1 MISVYSFSYSG
12 FTCYVSVK
20 HWYKPSK
27 LVYPLLEYILKK
39 IQYKNHHCKIFWDTL
54 CKHERNLCVCVC
66 VCLCL
71 CLCLCVCVSVC
82 VCMCLYVSV
91 CVCVE
96 NLSILYI
103 HVTHSAI
110 FSLQI
115 ITPFYNQNFNIFY
128 KISDKSLLITIQFYI
143 FGINLLH
150 WTQQ

>member
-1 MISVYSFSYSG
+1 MISVYSLSYSG

-20 HWYKPSK
+20 HWYKPRK

-54 CKHERNLCVCVC
+54 GKHERNLC

-71 CLCLCVCVSVC
+71 CLCLC
-82 VCMCLYVSV
+82 L
-91 CVCVE
+91 CVE

>member
-66 VCLCL
+66 VCVCVCL
-71 CLCLCVCVSVC
+71 CLCLCVCV
-82 VCMCLYVSV
+82 CLYVSV
-91 CVCVE
+91 CVCMCVCWKFKYIVYSCNSFC
-96 NLSILYI
+96 NLQPTNNYTILQSKFQY
-103 HVTHSAI
+103 
-110 FSLQI
+110 FLQ
-115 ITPFYNQNFNIFY
+115 N
-128 KISDKSLLITIQFYI
+128 
-143 FGINLLH
+143 
-150 WTQQ
+150 

>member
-1 MISVYSFSYSG
+1 MKMLSLASHFNYS
-12 FTCYVSVK
+12 
-20 HWYKPSK
+20 
-27 LVYPLLEYILKK
+27 
-39 IQYKNHHCKIFWDTL
+39 
-54 CKHERNLCVCVC
+54 RCVCVC
-66 VCLCL
+66 VCVSVSVSVSVSV
-71 CLCLCVCVSVC
+71 CLCVCV
-82 VCMCLYVSV
+82 CLYVSV

-150 WTQQ
+150 